1 MWNGNKTNTCNCTK
15 LYQFLTE
22 FEQILCWGTETQSEG
37 LNTGYAPN
45 CPLFHCSQFRFD
57 FDQWI
62 VVIYATNCTSSLI
75 GCVHLLLFLV
85 SPQNVWKL
93 WQKEE
98 QTLSCGS
105 SSSSGSSIRLNNWN
119 IRQLAA
125 QNHRLC
131 TIKWRGKCGELVR
144 MTATVQSGSYFFCC
158 CCTNFVNSAR
168 I

>member
-1 MWNGNKTNTCNCTK
+1 MEIK
-15 LYQFLTE
+15 
-22 FEQILCWGTETQSEG
+22 QILAIVQNCINFWPSSSKFCVGGTETQSAEG

-62 VVIYATNCTSSLI
+62 VVIYATNCTSLLI

-98 QTLSCGS
+98 QTLSCG
-105 SSSSGSSIRLNNWN
+105 SSSGSSIRLNNWN

-144 MTATVQSGSYFFCC
+144 LTAHRSE
-158 CCTNFVNSAR
+158 R
-168 I
+168 